1 MSNPQQPL
9 ALRFPL
15 KGSQLIEA
23 SAGTGKTFT
32 ISALYLRLVLGHGGD
47 AAGFG
52 RELLPPQILVVTFT
66 DAATK
71 ELRDRIRTRLAEAA
85 RFFRE
90 EIEAPDALI
99 AELRNSFADE
109 HWSACAGRLDIA
121 AQWMDEAAVSTIHS
135 WCQRMLREHAFDS
148 GSLFTQSLET
158 DHSDLLGEVLRDY
171 WRTFCYPMSGDA
183 LNWVRDNWGGPAA
196 LLPRVRA
203 LFGRSRASV
212 TQEPAQ
218 LIEASVQQRREALQ
232 ALKSPWAEWAAQLYA
247 ICLDGVKAKTVDGRK
262 MQERYFKPW
271 FDKLIAWANDEQQ
284 EYLDLGTGFTRLTP
298 DGMAEAWKGTPPDH
312 PALDAMVLLKD
323 ALDSLPTPDA
333 AVLEH
338 AAQWVGDR
346 FEEEKRR
353 RAEMGFDDML
363 LRLDAALHGPAGE
376 RLATLIREQF
386 PVALIDEFQDTDP
399 VQYRIFDSIYRL
411 EANDES
417 TGLFL
422 IGDPKQAI
430 YAFRGAD
437 IYTYLKARYATEGR
451 LHTLGTNFRSSH
463 GMVDAVNH
471 VFQRAEDAAMG
482 RGAFLFRS
490 AEGNPVPFLPV
501 ASQGRKEHFQ
511 VDGQNVAA
519 LNVWQLAS
527 DQAVSGTLYRQQL
540 AASCASEI
548 VRLLNGGQQGR
559 AGFAKDGEALRGV
572 LPADIAILVR
582 DGREA
587 QAVRGELSARGVRS
601 VYLSDKDSV
610 FAAQESQDLLAWLK
624 ACAEPDAERI
634 LRAALA
640 SITLDLPLAEL
651 ERLNQDELA
660 WENRVL
666 QFREYRRIWRTQGV
680 LPMLRRLLH
689 DFRLPQTLIRRS
701 DGERVL
707 TNLLH
712 LSELMQQAAAE
723 LDGEQ
728 ALIRH
733 LSEHLALSGQAGE
746 EQILRLESDEQ
757 LVKVVTIHKS
767 KGLEYPLVFLPF
779 ICSFKPVDGSRL
791 PLHFHDAD
799 GQAHIS
805 LQPTAALIEQ
815 SDDERLAEDLR
826 LLYVALTRAQHACWL
841 GVADLKRGNAGGSV
855 LHRSALGYLLGGG
868 AALVESTGLS
878 DWLQALANDKAVIHI
893 DTVPEPTTET
903 FSAPRNV
910 AALSKPRLPRRSA
923 RENWWIA
930 SYSALRIGDTITDSG
945 DQSPD
950 SAQAQKLFDDER
962 LDPDAPRE
970 VPASGGDIHRFPRGP
985 NPGTFL
991 HGLLEWAGQEGFA
1004 AAASDPKALEK
1015 AIARRC
1021 NRRGW
1026 EGWISTL
1033 NDWLRHLLDVP
1044 LRLAPDD
1051 EPVALRALDQ
1061 PNQYRVEMEFW
1072 FACSHVEVAQLD
1084 ALVRR
1089 FTHNGAPRAAAE
1101 TVALNG
1107 MFKGFI
1113 DLTFEHQGRY
1123 YVADYKSNW
1132 LGADDEAY
1140 TQLAMEGAI
1149 LDNRYDLQYVLYLL
1163 ALHRQLKARLPDYDY
1178 DRHMGGAL
1186 YLFVRGSRSAS
1197 QGAWF
1202 TRPPRELIE
1211 SLDQLFQGR
1220 ALTQDDV
1227 LSGELA

>member
-1 MSNPQQPL
+1 MTRQAPL
-9 ALRFPL
+9 ALAFPL
-15 KGSQLIEA
+15 RGSQLIEA

-32 ISALYLRLVLGHGGD
+32 ISALYLRLVLGHGGEP
-47 AAGFG
+47 AGFG

-71 ELRDRIRTRLAEAA
+71 ELRERIRTRLAEAA
-85 RFFRE
+85 RFFRDE
-90 EIEAPDALI
+90 TAAPDALI
-99 AELRNSFADE
+99 AELRDQFAAE
-109 HWSACAGRLDIA
+109 QWPGCASRLDIA

-148 GSLFTQSLET
+148 GSLFTQTLET

-171 WRTFCYPMSGDA
+171 WRLFCYPMQGDA
-183 LNWVRDNWGGPAA
+183 LNWVRANWGGPAA

-203 LFGRSRASV
+203 LFGSEREVDAEQ
-212 TQEPAQ
+212 TPAQ
-218 LIEASVQQRREALQ
+218 LIEACLLERRAALVQLKAPWRQWAGQLRE
-232 ALKSPWAEWAAQLYA
+232 
-247 ICLDGVKAKTVDGRK
+247 ICLQGVASKAVDGRK
-262 MQERYFKPW
+262 MQARYFEPW
-271 FDKLIAWANDEQQ
+271 FEKITAWAEDESIEQ
-284 EYLDLGTGFTRLTP
+284 LDIGTGFSRLTP
-298 DGMAEAWKGTPPDH
+298 EGMAEAWKGDAPDH
-312 PALDAMVLLKD
+312 PALDAMAGLKVALD
-323 ALDSLPTPDA
+323 ALPSPDA
-333 AVLEH
+333 AVLQH
-338 AAQWVGDR
+338 AARWVGAR

-363 LRLDAALHGPAGE
+363 LRLDAALQAEGGE

-399 VQYRIFDSIYRL
+399 VQYRIFESIYRI
-411 EANDES
+411 EDNNPE

-437 IYTYLKARYATEGR
+437 IYTYLRARQATSGR

-463 GMVDAVNH
+463 AMVKAVNH
-471 VFQRAEDAAMG
+471 VFERAESREQG
-482 RGAFLFRS
+482 RGAFLFR
-490 AEGNPVPFLPV
+490 EKNGKNPVPFLSV
-501 ASQGRKEHFQ
+501 ASQGRKEQLQREGQ
-511 VDGQNVAA
+511 VVPA
-519 LNVWQLAS
+519 LNVWHLS
-527 DQAVSGTLYRQQL
+527 SEQAISGALYRQQL
-540 AASCASEI
+540 AAACASEI
-548 VRLLNGGQQGR
+548 VALLNGGQQAS
-559 AGFAKDGEALRGV
+559 AGFARDSQPFKGL

-582 DGREA
+582 DGKEA
-587 QAVRGELSARGVRS
+587 QAVRGELAARGVRS

-610 FAAQESQDLLAWLK
+610 FAAQEAHDLLAWLK
-624 ACAEPDAERI
+624 ACAEPDIERP

-640 SITLDLPLAEL
+640 SITLNLPLVEL

-660 WENRVL
+660 WESRVM
-666 QFREYRRIWRTQGV
+666 QFRGYRLIWRTQGV

-689 DFRLPQTLIRRS
+689 DFQLPQALIARS

-712 LSELMQQAAAE
+712 LSELLQQAAAE

-733 LSEHLALSGQAGE
+733 LAEHLALSGQAGE

-779 ICSFKPVDGSRL
+779 ICSAKPVDGSRL
-791 PLHFHDAD
+791 PLHYHDESGKAQVTLRPTPELIA
-799 GQAHIS
+799 QA
-805 LQPTAALIEQ
+805 
-815 SDDERLAEDLR
+815 DDERLAEDLR

-841 GVADLKRGNAGGSV
+841 GVADLKRGNHNSSV
-855 LHRSALGYLLGGG
+855 LHLSALGYLLGGG
-868 AALVESTGLS
+868 ALLNESSGLTR
-878 DWLQALANDKAVIHI
+878 WLQDLQQGCEAMSVSEM
-893 DTVPEPTTET
+893 P
-903 FSAPRNV
+903 SASDSRFHPPRNDATLLAPLAPKRR
-910 AALSKPRLPRRSA
+910 AA
-923 RENWWIA
+923 ENWWIA
-930 SYSALRIGDTITDSG
+930 SYSALRISDSLG
-945 DQSPD
+945 AGNTEAPESP
-950 SAQAQKLFDDER
+950 QAQKLFDDER

-970 VPASGGDIHRFPRGP
+970 VVASGADIHRFPRGP

-991 HGLLEWAGQEGFA
+991 HGLLEWAGDEGFA
-1004 AAASDPKALEK
+1004 ADPVAIED

-1026 EGWISTL
+1026 QGWIKTL
-1033 NDWLRHLLDVP
+1033 SDWLRHLLQLP
-1044 LRLAPDD
+1044 LPAGAGRPPVVLAQ
-1051 EPVALRALDQ
+1051 LS
-1061 PNQYRVEMEFW
+1061 QYRVEMEFW
-1072 FACSHVEVAQLD
+1072 FASHKVDVLKLD
-1084 ALVRR
+1084 ELVRQY
-1089 FTHNGAPRAAAE
+1089 THQGVPRVTAE
-1101 TVALNG
+1101 PVLLNG

-1132 LGADDEAY
+1132 LGVDDAAY
-1140 TQLAMEGAI
+1140 TEQAMEQSI

-1163 ALHRQLKARLPDYDY
+1163 ALHRQLRARLADYDY

-1186 YLFVRGSRSAS
+1186 YLFLRGTGSAS
-1197 QGAWF
+1197 RGVFF

-1211 SLDQLFQGR
+1211 RLDRLFQGKPEQPK
-1220 ALTQDDV
+1220 AEPAWEQGV
-1227 LSGELA
+1227 LL